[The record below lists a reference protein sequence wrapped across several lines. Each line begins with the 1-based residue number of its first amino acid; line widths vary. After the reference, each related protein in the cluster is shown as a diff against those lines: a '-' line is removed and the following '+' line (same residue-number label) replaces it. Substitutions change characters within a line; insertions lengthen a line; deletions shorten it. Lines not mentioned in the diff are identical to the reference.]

1 MSPPISLIAFSCA
14 TCWQT
19 WPTWTSRNQHV
30 DAKFLQIPDFECE
43 SCDRYFNRRKAVEQH
58 MDALGHWADSTSD
71 EPGQYCDFD
80 ACSEVFD
87 DEELRD
93 HDIEKHF
100 YCDYWYHRCCD
111 TGDHEYRAFQQGEVA
126 VILLIILILREQK
139 SRI

>member
-1 MSPPISLIAFSCA
+1 MFQRRAGCNTCFDADASTSRGGGGDIAFGELKLPSPLP
-14 TCWQT
+14 TQT

-43 SCDRYFNRRKAVEQH
+43 SYDRYFNRRKAVEQH
-58 MDALGHWADSTSD
+58 MDAIGHWADSTSD

-93 HDIEKHF
+93 HDIKKHF
-100 YCDYWYHRCCD
+100 Y
-111 TGDHEYRAFQQGEVA
+111 
-126 VILLIILILREQK
+126 
-139 SRI
+139 S